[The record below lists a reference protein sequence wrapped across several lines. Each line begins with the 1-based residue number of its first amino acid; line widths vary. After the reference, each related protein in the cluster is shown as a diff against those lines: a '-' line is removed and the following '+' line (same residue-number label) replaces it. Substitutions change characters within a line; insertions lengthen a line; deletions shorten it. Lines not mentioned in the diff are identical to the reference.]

1 MHVGANGML
10 TGQEETSG
18 RERKALCG
26 EEVQAMLCEKEAGPV
41 SAEGYGQGMGPC

>member
-1 MHVGANGML
+1 MYEGANGIL

-26 EEVQAMLCEKEAGPV
+26 EEVQAMLCGKEAGPV
-41 SAEGYGQGMGPC
+41 FVEEYGQGMGPS